1 MFLLRME
8 SLEEISISTNI
19 EANLREAFGR
29 VAWSNKTHEKQAD
42 IYHDKYKFLLWVKII
57 LAGSTSAGGIFSVFS
72 ECIWARVATAAIA
85 TIIFIIDLIF
95 SNCDY
100 ANLRD
105 LHQKTATKLWEI
117 REYYVALLCE
127 IHTSSPDLAMIRKLH
142 LEYIELLSKIYE
154 NAPRTSSE
162 AYNMAT
168 KALHKEEL
176 TFTNDEID
184 KLLPYSLRLKK

>member
-1 MFLLRME
+1 M
-8 SLEEISISTNI
+8 
-19 EANLREAFGR
+19 
-29 VAWSNKTHEKQAD
+29 
-42 IYHDKYKFLLWVKII
+42 
-57 LAGSTSAGGIFSVFS
+57 
-72 ECIWARVATAAIA
+72 
-85 TIIFIIDLIF
+85 
-95 SNCDY
+95 
-100 ANLRD
+100 RD

-168 KALHKEEL
+168 KALHDEEL